1 MDFKKEYWML
11 VERVPSMPGNRA
23 SRHCLSLI
31 QSLLLDVSPETEF
44 LAELADD
51 L

>member
-1 MDFKKEYWML
+1 MDFKKKYWML

-23 SRHCLSLI
+23 SRLCLSLN
-31 QSLLLDVSPETEF
+31 QSLILDVSPETEF